1 MARGAKA
8 QKRAREAGEAFE
20 VERDRAVEE
29 SLDAAKPDAEL
40 FFVDTEARY
49 VCYVWFGS

>member
-1 MARGAKA
+1 MGRGKRV
-8 QKRAREAGEAFE
+8 QKRTREAGEEFE

-29 SLDAAKPDAEL
+29 SLEAAKPDNEL

-49 VCYVWFGS
+49 VMCMS